1 LVVVVLAALL
11 AAMAFHA
18 PAAKADVEWLC
29 EPGMQDDPCEIPL
42 DTTLQGPGGDKVV
55 TPKRVAEDKRPIDC
69 FYVYPTVSNQPGLNA
84 TKARDP
90 EIISIA
96 KFQASRF
103 SQDCRVFAPLY
114 RQIPLSGLAA
124 FGMSGPNSPGEV
136 AFSDVLE
143 AWRDYLK
150 NDNDGRGVVL
160 IGHSQGSIML
170 RHLISTEVE
179 KHPAQEK
186 LLAGALL
193 MGGNVTVKEGQ
204 TTGGDFAD
212 TPICTKRGEF
222 GCVVAY
228 STYSTDPGSAS
239 FFGNTNT
246 DFTAGT
252 FSSPH
257 GSGYAV
263 ACTDPAELSGENG
276 PVGVTIPSEPFAPG
290 PINAGIV
297 VTNGGPPPTAAT
309 TWVSPPS
316 RFTGACK
323 SINGANVY
331 RYDPTEGSQRPN
343 EFPPSWG
350 THLLDMNL
358 GYDRL
363 VDIAR
368 LQANGWLGSELSVG
382 KARLNKRK
390 GTAKLSVSVP
400 GAGEVHIAP
409 GGRHGGR
416 KTAAAPGKVALKVT
430 PTRAIRSRLVRRGH
444 AKLRAAVFYKS
455 ALGRKA
461 RVPVNVRLRL
471 KGANHAK
478 G

>member
-1 LVVVVLAALL
+1 MAALL
-11 AAMAFHA
+11 TAMAFHA

-55 TPKRVAEDKRPIDC
+55 TPKRVAEDKRPVDC

-90 EIISIA
+90 EIVSIA

-124 FGMSGPNSPGEV
+124 FGMSGPGSPGEI
-136 AFSDVLE
+136 AYSDVLE

-193 MGGNVTVKEGQ
+193 MGGNVTVKEGE

-212 TPICTKRGEF
+212 TPICTKKGQF

-228 STYSTDPGSAS
+228 STYSTDPGAAS

-263 ACTDPAELSGENG
+263 ACTDPAVLSGENS

-290 PINAGIV
+290 PINAGII

-309 TWVSPPS
+309 TWVTPPS

-331 RYDPTEGSQRPN
+331 RYDPTDGSQRPN

-350 THLLDMNL
+350 THLLDVNL

-368 LQANGWLGSELSVG
+368 MQASGWLGARFSVG
-382 KARLNKRK
+382 KPKLNKRK
-390 GTAKLSVSVP
+390 GTAKLPVTVP
-400 GAGEVHIAP
+400 GAGKVRVTGAGFKSGGKTLTKPATTKLKIRARGKAKHGLHAHGKAP
-409 GGRHGGR
+409 L
-416 KTAAAPGKVALKVT
+416 KAKVT
-430 PTRAIRSRLVRRGH
+430 YIP
-444 AKLRAAVFYKS
+444 AVGEKS
-455 ALGRKA
+455 TITKK
-461 RVPVNVRLRL
+461 VKLRL
-471 KGANHAK
+471 KRADHPK